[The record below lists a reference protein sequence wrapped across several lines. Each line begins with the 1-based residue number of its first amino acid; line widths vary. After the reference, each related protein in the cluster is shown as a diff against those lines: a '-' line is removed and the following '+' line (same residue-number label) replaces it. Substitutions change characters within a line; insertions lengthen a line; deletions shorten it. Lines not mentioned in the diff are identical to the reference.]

1 MNPDPPHN
9 PYAPPAY
16 DTAMSAAAEPTDYR
30 DERRS
35 VLLLVLLCVV
45 TLGIYPPIWYLRRRR
60 FLDSLAADVRLGALP
75 WALLVTNVIVVGVL
89 LAKLPEGA
97 RLVVRLGSTIM
108 GLIVAFR
115 TAHILRSDC
124 ARTGRELGYSGAGV
138 FFFGCLYLQHLI
150 NEAADT
156 PARTRPLSRE

>member
-1 MNPDPPHN
+1 MNPDPLHN

-16 DTAMSAAAEPTDYR
+16 DAATNAAAEATDYR

-75 WALLVTNVIVVGVL
+75 WALLVTNAVVVGVL
-89 LAKLPEGA
+89 LAKVPEGPKQLA
-97 RLVVRLGSTIM
+97 RIASTIT

-115 TAHILRSDC
+115 AAHILRSDC
-124 ARTGRELGYSGAGV
+124 ARTGRQLSYSGAGV

-150 NEAADT
+150 NEAADA
-156 PARTRPLSRE
+156 PARTRPLSLE

>member
-1 MNPDPPHN
+1 
-9 PYAPPAY
+9 
-16 DTAMSAAAEPTDYR
+16 
-30 DERRS
+30 
-35 VLLLVLLCVV
+35 LLLVLLCVV

-75 WALLVTNVIVVGVL
+75 WALLVTNVMLVGVL
-89 LAKLPEGA
+89 MAKLPEGP
-97 RLVVRLGSTIM
+97 RLVARLGSTIM

-115 TAHILRSDC
+115 TAHIL
-124 ARTGRELGYSGAGV
+124 
-138 FFFGCLYLQHLI
+138 HLI